1 MTQYYFISPVDQV
14 AVNKRK
20 TSSVKPVTSRHNDTA
35 MNFIVLPLR
44 LNSTH
49 VLLVSL
55 FIKTDQQTN
64 KHTVHALALL

>member
-20 TSSVKPVTSRHNDTA
+20 TSSVEPVTSRHNDTA
-35 MNFIVLPLR
+35 MNFIVLPFR

-55 FIKTDQQTN
+55 FIKTNKQTN